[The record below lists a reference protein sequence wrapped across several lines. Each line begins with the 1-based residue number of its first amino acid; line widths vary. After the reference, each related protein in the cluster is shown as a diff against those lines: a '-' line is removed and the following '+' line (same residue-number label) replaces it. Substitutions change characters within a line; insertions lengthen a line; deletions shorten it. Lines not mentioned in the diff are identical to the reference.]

1 MAEIYALTTAEEF
14 TDVTSISLDADITF
28 SQGNTSFALSLP
40 LNGNGYTVSKN
51 TSPLFTQI
59 EEGATLSN
67 LAIDNGTKTYTS
79 INIGYTNFGILTEAN
94 FGTIDNCSVI
104 GTAEIP
110 LQTLIGAAAE
120 TTSFYVGGL
129 VGFNTGTISNAYS
142 NVKLILSSSSADY
155 NAEAVPQALYISDF
169 VGGNVG
175 GTITNCFVDFA
186 TPNGISMNPNVII
199 ESQYSGEIYLSVV
212 ESATVSTSIPVKVAL
227 SIAKNDV
234 SSGGSVSNIYC
245 PKGFFTTDSGEKAE
259 FQYKNFIPQIIIQQ
273 GSTTVSDY
281 SLSMDDSD
289 TA

>member
-1 MAEIYALTTAEEF
+1 MNRKLKTFALIGAAAALALSGYAASSSTGAESFSSLFADSSDSGNKDASTDGYYIDNDSVLHITTADGWNSVGYIYANTDAEEF

-51 TSPLFTQI
+51 TSPLFSQI

-142 NVKLILSSSSADY
+142 NVKLILSSSSSDY

-186 TPNGISMNPNVII
+186 TPNGRSMNSDII
-199 ESQYSGEIYLSVV
+199 KESQYSSAIYLSV
-212 ESATVSTSIPVKVAL
+212 TSP
-227 SIAKNDV
+227 
-234 SSGGSVSNIYC
+234 
-245 PKGFFTTDSGEKAE
+245 P
-259 FQYKNFIPQIIIQQ
+259 P
-273 GSTTVSDY
+273 
-281 SLSMDDSD
+281 
-289 TA
+289 